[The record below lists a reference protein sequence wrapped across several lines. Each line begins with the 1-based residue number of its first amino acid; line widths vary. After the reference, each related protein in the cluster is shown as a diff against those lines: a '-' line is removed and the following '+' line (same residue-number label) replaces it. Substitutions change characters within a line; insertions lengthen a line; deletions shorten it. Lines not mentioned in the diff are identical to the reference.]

1 MSSTSP
7 AHQASTNPTTTAA
20 TYAAVS
26 SQKYMAA
33 VISKTRPNPLTSDR
47 MALANLT
54 DERREKQMSDSES
67 ALNDLNEQTPTAK
80 SSVRLMKLSRDNYNW
95 TIVVNVGED
104 IETVRKAKDIAI
116 TISTEIRQSLLT

>member
-1 MSSTSP
+1 
-7 AHQASTNPTTTAA
+7 
-20 TYAAVS
+20 
-26 SQKYMAA
+26 
-33 VISKTRPNPLTSDR
+33 